1 MSVCHICVSYI
12 LWNSYLLYILSYS
25 SQGNTSTSAMAATS
39 VTAVGSSPIPVETRL
54 VLVRYSIV
62 YNSIS
67 VATQV
72 RSNVSGCYS
81 YVYVYYIC
89 VLPMHTVR
97 FNEIY
102 THALYMVS
110 ICIVYPLV
118 YYTYKAYVVVS
129 Y

>member
-1 MSVCHICVSYI
+1 
-12 LWNSYLLYILSYS
+12 
-25 SQGNTSTSAMAATS
+25 
-39 VTAVGSSPIPVETRL
+39 
-54 VLVRYSIV
+54 
-62 YNSIS
+62 
-67 VATQV
+67 
-72 RSNVSGCYS
+72 
-81 YVYVYYIC
+81 
-89 VLPMHTVR
+89 MHTVR